1 MSYLTDKAFKVVIIY
16 IIGKIKEAMIKENK
30 RRYDDNGLLNREQQL
45 IEMIKKREAKLNY
58 RSKVAQKTT

>member
-45 IEMIKKREAKLNY
+45 IEMIKKRTKCEFQN
-58 RSKVAQKTT
+58 